1 MSVFAWYSL
10 LWTLKSVEILRRR
23 PRKVEFRR
31 AHVRVHVPRKGQVE
45 LIVVALARAKEFI
58 VALDVS
64 VVRLRNLA
72 EIRYVSGFIR
82 V

>member
-1 MSVFAWYSL
+1 MIGNV
-10 LWTLKSVEILRRR
+10 LKSTTSKIY
-23 PRKVEFRR
+23 RKVEFRR